1 LAYGIGPFKLADTL
15 NISTKEAS
23 DLIDKYFTAFPNIK
37 AFLEMLGKF
46 GKMNGYIRT
55 FKPFKRKRF
64 FDYWDG
70 RNTPPKEMGMIE
82 RASKNTPIQG
92 ASADMTKLA
101 LVKIH
106 NYIKDNNLQNDIKI
120 VMTVHDQIDTI
131 CREELAPR
139 WKEEMTKLMEE
150 AAKTI
155 VTNGLL
161 KADTN
166 ISKTWT
172 K

>member
-1 LAYGIGPFKLADTL
+1 MGPHKLSDTL
-15 NISTKEAS
+15 NISVKEAS
-23 DLIDKYFTAFPNIK
+23 ELIDKYFTAFPNIK
-37 AFLEMLGKF
+37 KFLEMLGKF
-46 GKMNGYIRT
+46 GRMNGYIRT

-101 LVKIH
+101 LVKVYD
-106 NYIKDNNLQNDIKI
+106 YIQHSEFKDSVKI

-131 CREELAPR
+131 CKESVAED
-139 WKEEMTKLMEE
+139 WKTKMTELMEE
-150 AAKTI
+150 AAI
-155 VTNGLL
+155 YIITNGLL
-161 KADTN
+161 KADTT
-166 ISKTWT
+166 ISQTWT

>member
-1 LAYGIGPFKLADTL
+1 
-15 NISTKEAS
+15 
-23 DLIDKYFTAFPNIK
+23 
-37 AFLEMLGKF
+37 
-46 GKMNGYIRT
+46 MNGYIRT

-70 RNTPPKEMGMIE
+70 PNTPMKELGMIE

-101 LVKIH
+101 LIKIH
-106 NYIKDNNLQNDIKI
+106 NYIQDNDLSDRVKI
-120 VMTVHDQIDTI
+120 IMTVHDQIDTI
-131 CREELAPR
+131 CKKDIAEE
-139 WKEEMTKLMEE
+139 WKGHMTKLMED
-150 AAKTI
+150 AALTI

-166 ISKTWT
+166 ISKTWE